1 VALKRDM
8 EREFAEI
15 KALIEAT
22 AKAHGTK
29 EQRKL
34 KEKTTAVSAAWYA
47 KEIIYTNIMVC

>member
-1 VALKRDM
+1 VVLKQDM
-8 EREFAEI
+8 KRELAEI

-34 KEKTTAVSAAWYA
+34 KENTTLVSAAWYA
-47 KEIIYTNIMVC
+47 KERIYTKIMVC